1 MAACKLRAG
10 DTFLPAMRACAGLLV
25 AVLLSGRA
33 VASPASCPSPR
44 SATVEVAPWVA
55 VGGGVRHEGD
65 RTVGIGHLALD
76 TGVTFPLH
84 ELVRGG
90 AWVAGGTVDFRAFDV
105 GGGARLELLTS
116 ELDGS
121 HSGLFGVTG
130 RYALVVDGG
139 FGTRLEGEP
148 SFVARLSAGFVAPNR
163 LYHLYQFDCACE
175 DAPCRPDRGLVSGA
189 RPFVALNRS
198 LSGTRTEIT
207 FGIEFEAIGAG
218 WWFGS
223 L

>member
-1 MAACKLRAG
+1 
-10 DTFLPAMRACAGLLV
+10 MRACRGLLV
-25 AVLLSGRA
+25 AILLPGRA
-33 VASPASCPSPR
+33 LAASASCPSPR
-44 SATVEVAPWVA
+44 SATVEVAPWLA
-55 VGGGVRHEGD
+55 VGGGVRHEGG
-65 RTVGIGHLALD
+65 RTIGIGHLALD

-84 ELVRGG
+84 EHVRGG
-90 AWVAGGTVDFRAFDV
+90 AWVAGGTVDFGAFDLS
-105 GGGARLELLTS
+105 GGMRLELLTS

-130 RYALVVDGG
+130 RYALLLDGG
-139 FGTRLEGEP
+139 LGTRLGDGDA
-148 SFVARLSAGFVAPNR
+148 SFVARISAGFVAPNR
-163 LYHLYQFDCACE
+163 LYHLYQFHCACDE
-175 DAPCRPDRGLVSGA
+175 APCRPDRGLVSGA

-198 LSGTRTEIT
+198 LSGARTEVT